1 LALKDN
7 PGVRYL
13 ALRDILALPCDDQE
27 VIESREKA
35 HQAGPIYPCG
45 SVMRSLVPNKSCQRK
60 SGRVTFPNYV
70 VPNT

>member
-35 HQAGPIYPCG
+35 HQAGPI
-45 SVMRSLVPNKSCQRK
+45 SLWQCNAFSI
-60 SGRVTFPNYV
+60 T
-70 VPNT
+70 